1 MRTILLIGKTG
12 QLGWELQSAL
22 VPIGRVITVEEHN
35 VIGGLGGAV
44 AETLAEHRPTRVQR
58 IGIADTYTVS
68 ASNEDLLELY
78 GLSAERV
85 AERVAALLESTG

>member
-1 MRTILLIGKTG
+1 MF
-12 QLGWELQSAL
+12 
-22 VPIGRVITVEEHN
+22 
-35 VIGGLGGAV
+35 GGLGGAV
-44 AETLAEHRPTRVQR
+44 AESLAEHRPTRVQR

-85 AERVAALLESTG
+85 ADQVRALLEPTG